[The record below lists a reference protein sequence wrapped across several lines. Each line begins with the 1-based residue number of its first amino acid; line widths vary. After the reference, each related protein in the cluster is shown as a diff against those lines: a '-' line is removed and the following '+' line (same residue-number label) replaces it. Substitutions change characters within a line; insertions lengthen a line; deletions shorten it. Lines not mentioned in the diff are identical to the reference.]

1 MVDLNDYYNKL
12 LPSNVWKLCVS
23 TQGDYDSMSKLTNF
37 FSDDTI
43 ESKGKEKTSMI
54 REYPISKVAK
64 NEWLEFAMYTVEAR
78 AIPNMIDGMKPVQ
91 RFYVYSSI
99 KNSKTDFKKVS
110 AVSGVVSDYGYN
122 HGESSAAGAGQLM
135 AADWSNNIC
144 LVEGR
149 GSFGTRLVQSAAA
162 ARYTYTRL
170 HKNFNRYI
178 KDIDLA
184 PVHDDPEHEPPAFY
198 VPVIPLVLAN
208 GVKGIATGFAT
219 NILPRD
225 PEDLV
230 RACQEYIK
238 TGDIKAKVKIKFPD
252 FNGTVTY
259 NAEENRYFCNGIFER
274 KGKTVLLITEV
285 PYGYDREGYVQ
296 VLDKLEERGDI
307 VGYDDLCDKMGFR
320 FEVKLKLNTSSSWDD
335 EKIIREFKLAKSY
348 AENLT
353 VINHNGKLKEYT
365 DERDLIRDF
374 CDYRMTILQKRIDL
388 RKSEFTEEAR
398 WLKVK
403 MQFIQAVLD
412 DKIKFKNKKKDEVG
426 YQILETTEAIKDDID
441 RLLRLNIMSL
451 TAEMVKQ
458 LEKEIKEAQ
467 KELAYWSKTTTKEQ
481 FIGDL
486 NELSV

>member
-1 MVDLNDYYNKL
+1 MNE
-12 LPSNVWKLCVS
+12 
-23 TQGDYDSMSKLTNF
+23 LTNF
-37 FSDDTI
+37 FEDDNI
-43 ESKGKEKTSMI
+43 ESNVEENANMI

-64 NEWLEFAMYTVEAR
+64 NEWLDFAMYTVESR

-135 AADWSNNIC
+135 AADWANNIC

-149 GSFGTRLVQSAAA
+149 GSFGTRLVQAAA
-162 ARYTYTRL
+162 APRYTYTRL
-170 HKNFNRYI
+170 HKNFSKYI
-178 KDIDLA
+178 KDIDLS
-184 PVHDDPEHEPPAFY
+184 PIHDDPEHEPPAFY

-230 RACQEYIK
+230 RACKEYIE
-238 TGDIKAKVKIKFPD
+238 TRNISQKVCIKFPD
-252 FNGTVTY
+252 FSGTVTY
-259 NAEENRYFCNGIFER
+259 NPEEMRYFCNGIFER

-296 VLDKLEERGDI
+296 VLDKLEEKGDI
-307 VGYDDLCDKMGFR
+307 VGYDDLCDKTGFR
-320 FEVKLKLNTSSSWDD
+320 FEVKLKQNTSASWDD
-335 EKIIREFKLAKSY
+335 EKIIREFKLSKSF

-353 VINHNGKLKEYT
+353 VIDHRGKLKEYT

-403 MQFIQAVLD
+403 MQFIQSVLD
-412 DKIKFKNKKKDEVG
+412 DKIKFKNKKKDEVAT
-426 YQILETTEAIKDDID
+426 QIFAFTEAVENDID

-458 LEKEIKEAQ
+458 LEKEIKDAQ
-467 KELAYWSKTTTKEQ
+467 HQLQFWSKTTTKEQ
-481 FIGDL
+481 YLNDL
-486 NELSV
+486 FELSA

>member
-1 MVDLNDYYNKL
+1 
-12 LPSNVWKLCVS
+12 
-23 TQGDYDSMSKLTNF
+23 MSELTNF
-37 FSDDTI
+37 FSDDKL
-43 ESKGKEKTSMI
+43 ESKGKGTKPMI
-54 REYPISKVAK
+54 REYPISKVAR

-99 KNSKTDFKKVS
+99 KNSKTEFKKVS

-135 AADWSNNIC
+135 AAEWSNNIC

-149 GSFGTRLVQSAAA
+149 GSFGTRLVQAAAA

-184 PVHDDPEHEPPAFY
+184 PVHDDPEHEPPVFY

-225 PEDLV
+225 PDDLV

-238 TGDIKAKVKIKFPD
+238 TGDIKSKVKIKFPD

-259 NAEENRYFCNGIFER
+259 NAEENRYYCNGIFER

-285 PYGYDREGYVQ
+285 PYGYDREGYVE
-296 VLDKLEERGDI
+296 VLDKLEEKGDI
-307 VGYDDLCDKMGFR
+307 VGYDDLCDKTGFK
-320 FEVKLKLNTSSSWDD
+320 FEVKLKQNTSANWDD
-335 EKIIREFKLAKSY
+335 QKIISAFKLSKPFS
-348 AENLT
+348 ENLT
-353 VINHNGKLKEYT
+353 VIDSRGKLKEYE
-365 DERDLIRDF
+365 DERNLVRDF
-374 CDYRMTILQKRIDL
+374 CDYRTTILQKRIDL
-388 RKSEFTEEAR
+388 RKVETTELAR

-412 DKIKFKNKKKDEVG
+412 EKIKFKNKKKDEVAK
-426 YQILETTEAIKDDID
+426 QIFETTEAIQDDID
-441 RLLRLNIMSL
+441 RLLRINIMSL

-458 LEKEIKEAQ
+458 LELEIKEAQ
-467 KELAYWSKTTTKEQ
+467 KELAYWSKTTPKDQ
-481 FIGDL
+481 FIKDL
-486 NELSV
+486 TELTVE

>member
-1 MVDLNDYYNKL
+1 
-12 LPSNVWKLCVS
+12 
-23 TQGDYDSMSKLTNF
+23 MSELTNF
-37 FSDDTI
+37 FSDDTL
-43 ESKGKEKTSMI
+43 ESKGKGTSTMI
-54 REYPISKVAK
+54 REYPISKVAL

-99 KNSKTDFKKVS
+99 KNSKTEFKKVS

-135 AADWSNNIC
+135 AAEWANNIC

-170 HKNFNRYI
+170 HKNFGRYI

-184 PVHDDPEHEPPAFY
+184 PAHDDPEHEPPAFY

-225 PEDLV
+225 PDDLI

-238 TGDIKAKVKIKFPD
+238 TGKIKSKVKIKFPD

-259 NAEENRYFCNGIFER
+259 NEEENRYYCNGVFEK

-285 PYGYDREGYVQ
+285 PYGYDRESYVE
-296 VLDKLEERGDI
+296 VLDKLEEKGDI
-307 VGYDDLCDKMGFR
+307 VGYEDLCDKTGFK
-320 FEVKLKLNTSSSWDD
+320 FEVKLKQNTSANWDD
-335 EKIIREFKLAKSY
+335 QKIISAFKLSKPFS
-348 AENLT
+348 ENLT
-353 VINHNGKLKEYT
+353 VIDSLGKLKEYE
-365 DERDLIRDF
+365 DERDLVRDF
-374 CDYRMTILQKRIDL
+374 CDYRTTILQKRIDL
-388 RKSEFTEEAR
+388 RKVETAELAR

-412 DKIKFKNKKKDEVG
+412 DKIRFKGKKKDEVG
-426 YQILETTEAIKDDID
+426 QQILETTEAIQDDID
-441 RLLRLNIMSL
+441 RLLRINIMSL

-458 LEKEIKEAQ
+458 LEVEIKEAQ
-467 KELAYWSKTTTKEQ
+467 SEFDYWSKTTPKEQ
-481 FIGDL
+481 FIKDL
-486 NELSV
+486 TELSTQ